1 MLSDEGKRA
10 EYDRKGVHVKL
21 IIVLFICCLK
31 GEFANFK
38 RLIFCVPYR
47 LFIKSLEIY
56 FSLH

>member
-31 GEFANFK
+31 GEFANFNFQFQ
-38 RLIFCVPYR
+38 RFV
-47 LFIKSLEIY
+47 
-56 FSLH
+56 